1 MDILSY
7 ALQLIL
13 SLSILVVLH
22 EFGHYLPAKWFKTR
36 VEKFYL
42 FFNPKFSLFKK
53 QIGETEWGIG
63 WIPFGGYVKIAGMID
78 ESMDKDQMQQPA
90 QPWEF
95 RSKPAWQRLIIMVG
109 GVTVNF
115 LLGIFLFAMIMF
127 VWGQTY
133 VKTEDAKY
141 GIAVDSMGMK
151 LGLMDGDLVLA
162 ADTVKMEKVESGLL
176 VKEIILNNAKE
187 ITVQRN
193 GETLKLP
200 VPPQF
205 SQEVTKYENK
215 GKALYFLRVPFS
227 MKSVTKDGNAAK
239 AGLLDNDKILS
250 VAGKPAEY
258 LHDFRRVLSDNKG
271 KNLDFTILRNNTD
284 TITLPIPVNEQ
295 GTIGIALESHEKHM
309 NISRQTYGIG
319 SALGK
324 GWSMSINFLGDQ
336 IKAFG
341 QMFSGKIKAKDN
353 LGSVF
358 SIATMFDAGWNWE
371 QFWRITAS
379 LSILLAFFNLLPIPA
394 LDGGYVLFLLWE
406 IIAGKAPNDKF
417 MEVVTYIGFLIL
429 ITLMI
434 FAIGLDISRWF

>member
-200 VPPQF
+200 VFPQF
-205 SQEVTKYENK
+205 SHEVTKYENK

-284 TITLPIPVNEQ
+284 TITLPIQVNEQ

>member
-7 ALQLIL
+7 AFQLIL

-42 FFNPKFSLFKK
+42 FFNPKFSLYKK

-78 ESMDKDQMQQPA
+78 ESMDKEQMEQPA

-127 VWGQTY
+127 IWGQTY
-133 VKTEDAKY
+133 VKTADAKY

-162 ADTVKMEKVESGLL
+162 CDALKIEKVEAGLVL
-176 VKEIILNNAKE
+176 KEIVLQDAKQL
-187 ITVQRN
+187 TVLRN
-193 GETLKLP
+193 GQEVKLSIP
-200 VPPQF
+200 DGF
-205 SQEVTKYENK
+205 AKEVTKYENK
-215 GKALYFLRVPFS
+215 GKTLYHLRMPFE
-227 MKSVTKDGNAAK
+227 MKSVTKGGNAEK
-239 AGLLDNDKILS
+239 AGLLDNDKILT
-250 VAGKPAEY
+250 VEGEPAVY
-258 LHDFRRVLSDNKG
+258 LHDFRQFLSYKKG
-271 KNLDFTILRNNTD
+271 STASFQIVRNDKDTILLD
-284 TITLPIPVNEQ
+284 IPVDEKGN
-295 GTIGIALESHEKHM
+295 IGIGLESFEKYIP
-309 NISRQTYGIG
+309 ISRQTYGFL
-319 SALGK
+319 SAIPK
-324 GWSMSINFLGDQ
+324 GWSMSVNFLGDQ
-336 IKAFG
+336 LKAFG
-341 QMFSGKIKAKDN
+341 QMFSGKLKAKDN

-358 SIATMFDAGWNWE
+358 SIATMFDASWDWE

-394 LDGGYVLFLLWE
+394 LDGGYVLFLFWE
-406 IIAGKAPNDKF
+406 IITGKAPNDKF
-417 MEVVTYIGFLIL
+417 MEVVTYVGFLIL
-429 ITLMI
+429 MALMVY
-434 FAIGLDISRWF
+434 AVGLDISRWF